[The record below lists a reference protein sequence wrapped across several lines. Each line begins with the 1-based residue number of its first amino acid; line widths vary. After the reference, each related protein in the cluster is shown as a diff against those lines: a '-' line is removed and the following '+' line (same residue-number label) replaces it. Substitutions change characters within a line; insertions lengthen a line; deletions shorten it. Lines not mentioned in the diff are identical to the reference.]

1 MISSHNNATAISA
14 VTTVGSAARHV
25 GLPAERH
32 TTGAAVTAAHIALGD
47 VDESGHALRIRS
59 GPAGSR
65 DYPGA
70 YDFRGD
76 GFFAAAFFATGFFAA
91 AFFATAFSA
100 TRAGVFFAAFA
111 ARFASRISKI
121 GRAHV

>member
-1 MISSHNNATAISA
+1 MPSHKRHGSHRGGCGHQPPPQPDVAAASA
-14 VTTVGSAARHV
+14 VTPVGSAARHV

-59 GPAGSR
+59 GPAGSC

-70 YDFRGD
+70 DDFRGD
-76 GFFAAAFFATGFFAA
+76 GFAPHTVCSLPRLARNAANDVIVAEIVSRFF
-91 AFFATAFSA
+91 
-100 TRAGVFFAAFA
+100 
-111 ARFASRISKI
+111 IPL
-121 GRAHV
+121 